1 MGELASYRAL
11 VRRPGARTVFLP
23 DTSEFEM
30 TRREEDGRGRCF
42 LCEAACDRRCE
53 ACGGKVYFCCDDHRD
68 LHRPPGSVQQ
78 SRLSSHFAFQC

>member
-42 LCEAACDRRCE
+42 LCETNFNPIDFTIRVCRCDFGE
-53 ACGGKVYFCCDDHRD
+53 AVEYLIPLLPR
-68 LHRPPGSVQQ
+68 
-78 SRLSSHFAFQC
+78 